1 LGVPNLTHSLRRA
14 IACAVTALALAGV
27 HAQAQGTATIPP
39 SDEAYADFDRLS
51 ELGFLDSVIIGQR
64 PYSRREIGRVL
75 RAARERSNQLG
86 ERSQSQLIT
95 DLELSIGDGILRRLE
110 SRFSRE
116 IDEIPDT
123 DALFAPIEDARGTL
137 YYTDVARR
145 SFVGSYGTPL
155 EATLGALLPRRLG
168 RIAVPGTTGAVELAQ
183 RLEATTWLAF
193 TLRERAEYAWAKDTS
208 LRRGTAEIL
217 LGSMRARF
225 RNVALEVGRSQ
236 LSWAQSSDEGLFL
249 AADAPALDLVS
260 LSADRPFA
268 LPGIL
273 RLLGPTKGTLFVA
286 DLGPSQV
293 RSNSKLL
300 GYKVSIQPSARAEL
314 GASFLN
320 HYGGEGG
327 RSSSFGNRL
336 IDFLPFVDIFR
347 RHNYTDSSRT
357 LDVDSDKLL
366 GVDGRF
372 RLGGLRGVVVTGEVL
387 IDDFDVKRI
396 PKLFT
401 GYGSQALGITFPRLV
416 SPLLSLKLTAKH
428 MGILTYT
435 HGALTNGLTTRG
447 QLLGDELGPDAK
459 AFGARLTWEPAAEV
473 RVSLEGRSAIH
484 SNAQYT
490 TSYAGSDGSRFVV
503 QKTSRTDDELRDRLG
518 LHVLVQ
524 TEAGASVSGRFITE
538 RTRNYGFQG
547 FRRTESAG
555 ELGVHLPF

>member
-1 LGVPNLTHSLRRA
+1 MPLLTHSLRRA
-14 IACAVTALALAGV
+14 IACAVTAVAVAGA

-64 PYSRREIGRVL
+64 PYSRREIGRIL
-75 RAARERSNQLG
+75 RAARERSNQFG

-95 DLELSIGDGILRRLE
+95 DLELGIGDGILRRLE
-110 SRFSRE
+110 ARFSRE
-116 IDEIPDT
+116 IEDVPET
-123 DALFAPIEDARGTL
+123 DAVLAPIEDIRLTL
-137 YYTDVARR
+137 HYTDVARR
-145 SFVGSYGTPL
+145 NFAGTYGSTL
-155 EATLGALLPRRLG
+155 EATLGSLLPRRLG
-168 RIAVPGTTGAVELAQ
+168 TIPVPGTTGTLELAQ
-183 RLEATTWLAF
+183 RLEATSWLAF

-236 LSWAQSSDEGLFL
+236 LSWAQTRDEGLFI
-249 AADAPALDLVS
+249 AADAPALDLIS
-260 LSADRPFA
+260 LSTDQPFT
-268 LPGIL
+268 LPGFL
-273 RLLGPTKGTLFVA
+273 RVLGPTKGTLFVA
-286 DLGPSQV
+286 DLGPSRV

-327 RSSSFGNRL
+327 RASSFDNRL
-336 IDFLPFVDIFR
+336 VDFLPFIDIFR

-401 GYGSQALGITFPRLV
+401 GYGSQALGITLPRFV

-435 HGALTNGLTTRG
+435 HNALTNGLTTRG

-473 RVSLEGRSAIH
+473 RVSLEGRSAIY
-484 SNAQYT
+484 SNAQYAT
-490 TSYAGSDGSRFVV
+490 YYADAGSSRFVV
-503 QKTSRTDDELRDRLG
+503 QKTSRTGDELRDRLG

-524 TEAGASVSGRFITE
+524 TEAGPSVSGRFVTE
-538 RTRNYGFQG
+538 RTRNYGFEG